1 MVTQNQYSV
10 LRQPTRH
17 LNIKIDLINE
27 NDIIVDSFEGI
38 ATDGS
43 ISMDGNSTYRRSG
56 NMTVVFDKKY
66 NILPSPESKI
76 WFNKRIGIY
85 VGLKNYFD
93 EIVWFNMGRFAI
105 TDVNLNFNTA
115 EKTMSCTLSDYMAF
129 LDGNLGGTLS
139 HQTVIPVDTPI
150 SEAIKSTLTGLG
162 KVSIEDIKID
172 GVDLML
178 PYTIEKPSG
187 STVYELIKEI
197 LDLYMGW
204 DFYCNENG
212 VYVVEK
218 IRDKAND
225 PVVEVFD
232 GTDKDLT
239 LNSQPKVDFKHT
251 RNSIYI
257 WGRQLDDGKQVKW
270 VYKNKWARN
279 NYSDLNGLTDKE
291 KGDICH
297 ITLENSSYA
306 YGGDGWSLLDFRVI
320 PQFNIEQI
328 GEKIYS
334 DSNEKI
340 FAEEQAKLK
349 AEYELQQRSNMAE
362 TVSFSCVPLYYLQPL
377 NKININIDNLIQGSY
392 LINSVS
398 IPLNIEGEMTIEA
411 RRLYN

>member
-1 MVTQNQYSV
+1 MITQNQYNV
-10 LRQPTRH
+10 LRQPARH

-56 NMTVVFDKKY
+56 NMTMVFDKKY
-66 NILPSPESKI
+66 NILPSPESKV

-93 EIVWFNMGRFAI
+93 EIIWFNMGRFAI
-105 TDVNLNFNTA
+105 TDVDLNFNTA

-150 SEAIKSTLTGLG
+150 SEAIKSTLTGLD
-162 KVSIEDIKID
+162 KVSVEDIKID

-187 STVYELIKEI
+187 STVYELIKEM

-232 GTDKDLT
+232 GTNKDLT

-251 RNSIYI
+251 RNSVYI
-257 WGRQLDDGKQVKW
+257 WGRQLDDGTQARW
-270 VYKNKWARN
+270 VYRNRWARN
-279 NYSDLNGLTDKE
+279 NKKDLDDLTDKQ

-297 ITLENSSYA
+297 ITLEDSSYA
-306 YGGDGWSLLDFRVI
+306 YGGDGWSLLDFKVI

-340 FAEEQAKLK
+340 FTEEQAKLK

-377 NKININIDNLIQGSY
+377 NKININIDNLIQGDY
-392 LINSVS
+392 LITSVALS
-398 IPLNIEGEMTIEA
+398 LNIEGNMTIDCQK
-411 RRLYN
+411 LYY

>member
-1 MVTQNQYSV
+1 MITQNQYNV
-10 LRQPTRH
+10 LRQPARH

-56 NMTVVFDKKY
+56 NMTMVFDKKY
-66 NILPSPESKI
+66 NILPSPKSKV

-93 EIVWFNMGRFAI
+93 EIIWFNMGRFAI
-105 TDVNLNFNTA
+105 TDVDLNFNTA

-162 KVSIEDIKID
+162 KVSVEDIKID

-187 STVYELIKEI
+187 STVYELIKEM

-232 GTDKDLT
+232 GTNKDLT

-251 RNSIYI
+251 RNSVYI
-257 WGRQLDDGKQVKW
+257 WGRQLDDGKQIKW

-297 ITLENSSYA
+297 IASEDNSYV
-306 YGGDGWSLLDFRVI
+306 YDGSSWNLLDFKVVS
-320 PQFNIEQI
+320 QFNIEQI
-328 GEKIYS
+328 GEKVWTESI
-334 DSNEKI
+334 DTV
-340 FAEEQAKLK
+340 FTDEQAMLK
-349 AEYELQQRSNMAE
+349 SEYELQQRSNMAE
-362 TVSFSCVPLYYLQPL
+362 TINFSVVPLYYLKPL
-377 NKININIDNLIQGSY
+377 NKINIDIDDLIEGDY
-392 LINSVS
+392 LIDSLS
-398 IPLNIEGEMTIEA
+398 IPLDLSSSMSVTA
-411 RRLYN
+411 KRLYY

>member
-56 NMTVVFDKKY
+56 NMTMVFDKKY

-105 TDVNLNFNTA
+105 TDVDLSFNTA

-162 KVSIEDIKID
+162 KVSVEDIKID

-187 STVYELIKEI
+187 STVYELIKEM

-218 IRDKAND
+218 TRDKAND

-239 LNSQPKVDFKHT
+239 LNSQPKIDFKHT

-257 WGRQLDDGKQVKW
+257 WGRQLNDGTQTRW
-270 VYKNKWARN
+270 VYRNRWARN
-279 NYSDLNGLTDKE
+279 NKKDLDDLTDKQ

-297 ITLENSSYA
+297 ITLEDSSYA
-306 YGGDGWSLLDFRVI
+306 YGGDGWSLLDFKVI

-340 FAEEQAKLK
+340 FTEEQAKLK

>member
-56 NMTVVFDKKY
+56 NMTMVFDKKY
-66 NILPSPESKI
+66 NILPSPESKV

-93 EIVWFNMGRFAI
+93 EIIWFNMGRFAI
-105 TDVNLNFNTA
+105 TDVDLNFNTA
-115 EKTMSCTLSDYMAF
+115 EKTMSCTLSDYMTF

-162 KVSIEDIKID
+162 KVSVEDIKID

-187 STVYELIKEI
+187 STVYELIKEM

-251 RNSIYI
+251 RNSVYI
-257 WGRQLDDGKQVKW
+257 WGRQLDDGTQTKW
-270 VYKNKWARN
+270 VYRNMWVRN
-279 NYSDLNGLTDKE
+279 NKKDLDDLADKQ

-297 ITLENSSYA
+297 ITLEDSSYV

-340 FAEEQAKLK
+340 FTEEQAKLK

-398 IPLNIEGEMTIEA
+398 IPLNIEGEMAIEA

>member
-1 MVTQNQYSV
+1 MITQNQYNV
-10 LRQPTRH
+10 LRQPARH

-56 NMTVVFDKKY
+56 NMTMVFDKKY
-66 NILPSPESKI
+66 NILPSPKSKV

-85 VGLKNYFD
+85 VGLKNYFG
-93 EIVWFNMGRFAI
+93 EIIWFNMGRFAI

-162 KVSIEDIKID
+162 KVSVEDIKID

-187 STVYELIKEI
+187 STVYELIKEM

-251 RNSIYI
+251 RNSVYI
-257 WGRQLDDGKQVKW
+257 WGRQLDDGKQIKW

-297 ITLENSSYA
+297 IASEDNSYV
-306 YGGDGWSLLDFRVI
+306 YDGSSWNLLDFKVVS
-320 PQFNIEQI
+320 QFNIEQI
-328 GEKIYS
+328 GEKVWTESI
-334 DSNEKI
+334 DTV
-340 FAEEQAKLK
+340 FTDEQAMLK
-349 AEYELQQRSNMAE
+349 SEYELQQRSNMAE
-362 TVSFSCVPLYYLQPL
+362 TINFSVVPLYYLKPL
-377 NKININIDNLIQGSY
+377 NKINIDIDDLIEGDY
-392 LINSVS
+392 LIDSLS
-398 IPLNIEGEMTIEA
+398 IPLDLSSSMSVTA
-411 RRLYN
+411 KRLYY

>member
-38 ATDGS
+38 ATGGS

-56 NMTVVFDKKY
+56 NMTMVFDKKY
-66 NILPSPESKI
+66 NILPSPESKV

-93 EIVWFNMGRFAI
+93 EIIWFNMGRFAI
-105 TDVNLNFNTA
+105 TDVDLSFNTA

-162 KVSIEDIKID
+162 KVSVEDIKID

-187 STVYELIKEI
+187 STVYELIKEM

-251 RNSIYI
+251 RNSVYI
-257 WGRQLDDGKQVKW
+257 WGRQLDDGTQTRW
-270 VYKNKWARN
+270 IYRNRWDRN
-279 NYSDLNGLTDKE
+279 NKKDLDDLTDKQ

-297 ITLENSSYA
+297 ITLEDSSYA

-340 FAEEQAKLK
+340 FTEEQAKLK

>member
-187 STVYELIKEI
+187 STVYELIKEM

>member
-162 KVSIEDIKID
+162 KVSVEDIKID

-187 STVYELIKEI
+187 STVYELIKEM

>member
-115 EKTMSCTLSDYMAF
+115 EKTMSCTLSDYMTF

-139 HQTVIPVDTPI
+139 HQTVIPIDTPI